1 MADASSAQPNFL
13 IAVGG
18 EPTMATAFPDAGELA
33 GTVVVAADSGL
44 DRALAAGLVVDH
56 VVGDLD
62 SVSDAALAQAA
73 AAGANIHRH
82 EADKDATDLE
92 LAVELVVDLAAS
104 GDASAPGGLRPV
116 EDPADPGGPVA
127 RVGLLVVGPGG
138 GRLDHQVADLLA
150 LSGPSLAGL
159 DVTARF
165 GPATVTVVRPG
176 RPGHL
181 AGRPHE
187 QVSLLPMHGAASGV
201 TTSGLRW
208 ALVDADLVTGT
219 TRAMSNE
226 FVGPTAVVAITG
238 GVLLVVQPAT
248 VAARIAERTTTYDPT
263 PRSPD
268 RSPERRSDP

>member
-18 EPTMATAFPDAGELA
+18 DPSMVTAFPDAGELV

-73 AAGANIHRH
+73 AAGATIHRH

-92 LAVELVVDLAAS
+92 LAVELVVHLAAS
-104 GDASAPGGLRPV
+104 GD
-116 EDPADPGGPVA
+116 VA
-127 RVGLLVVGPGG
+127 LAGLLVVGPGG

-150 LSGPSLAGL
+150 LSGPSMAGL

-176 RPGHL
+176 RPRHL
-181 AGRPHE
+181 TGRPHE
-187 QVSLLPMHGAASGV
+187 QVSLLPMHGPASGV
-201 TTSGLRW
+201 TTSRLRW
-208 ALVDADLVTGT
+208 ALVDADLVAGT

-226 FVGPTAVVAITG
+226 FVGPTAVVAVTG
-238 GVLLVVQPAT
+238 GVLLVIQPAT
-248 VAARIAERTTTYDPT
+248 VAPRIAARTTTYDPT
-263 PRSPD
+263 PRSPE